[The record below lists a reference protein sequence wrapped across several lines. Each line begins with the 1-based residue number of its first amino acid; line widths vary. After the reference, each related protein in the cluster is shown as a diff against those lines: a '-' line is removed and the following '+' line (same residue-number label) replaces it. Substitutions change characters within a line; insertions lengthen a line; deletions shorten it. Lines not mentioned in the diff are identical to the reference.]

1 MNIAIVISGLVRFP
15 EQGFTFL
22 EEILKRSPHKIDIY
36 AGVWSTD
43 TVPESITKKLKGI
56 ATVPYSLRT
65 ELLDLLKDHEL
76 FVGLLSDGFIEQH
89 AGLISHMGACTAF
102 SNELKDYDLIIKWRW
117 DVAIL
122 PDHFDIICKTHNL
135 TKNSFITDVVMIS
148 DGVPVMNEVVFS
160 ASPKLML
167 EAYTPV
173 KERFLRLGKILDL
186 DFQRMGAELRTG
198 SFDSFTRLIIDK
210 RMNVRSANFNWALLR
225 KNILDNLG
233 YLYCNDPLMLKKLQR
248 DFDLER
254 DRLLLENSKNNK

>member
-1 MNIAIVISGLVRFP
+1 
-15 EQGFTFL
+15 
-22 EEILKRSPHKIDIY
+22 
-36 AGVWSTD
+36 
-43 TVPESITKKLKGI
+43 
-56 ATVPYSLRT
+56 
-65 ELLDLLKDHEL
+65 
-76 FVGLLSDGFIEQH
+76 
-89 AGLISHMGACTAF
+89 
-102 SNELKDYDLIIKWRW
+102 
-117 DVAIL
+117 
-122 PDHFDIICKTHNL
+122 
-135 TKNSFITDVVMIS
+135 MIS